1 MTYSIVALDR
11 ETGELGVGVQTH
23 RPTVGAVVPWVEP
36 GIGAVATQSRAN
48 VAFGRQALE
57 LMKTG
62 LSAQSAMHAIL
73 AGDSD
78 PSIRQ
83 VGIIDSSGG
92 TASHT
97 GDNCITE
104 FGSVQGDGFSAQ
116 ANMMLNPGVPEAM
129 AEIFTASKGA
139 LVDRILDALDA
150 AEAVG
155 GDIRGRQSVGIYV
168 AAPPAGPGSESV
180 GVPPSG
186 IWDLRID
193 NSPETLVDVRNLKNT
208 IQAEMLLRS
217 DGANASLAGANSAYA
232 AALALAPT
240 DELTFWFGV
249 RNLVIS
255 LDDNDSAEEVLKPLL
270 SQKSNWLELLHR
282 LRELPQGAEIL
293 NRFPRP

>member
-11 ETGELGVGVQTH
+11 ATGELGVGVQTH

-36 GIGAVATQSRAN
+36 GIGAIATQSKAN

-57 LMKTG
+57 LMETG
-62 LSAQSAMHAIL
+62 LSAQSAMDAIL

-78 PSIRQ
+78 PSVRQ
-83 VGIIDSSGG
+83 VGIIDSSGA
-92 TASHT
+92 TAAHT
-97 GDNCITE
+97 GDNCIPE

-116 ANMMLNPGVPEAM
+116 ANMMLNTGVPEAM
-129 AEIFTASKGA
+129 AESFDASTGA

-155 GDIRGRQSVGIYV
+155 GDIRGRQSVAIYV

-186 IWDLRID
+186 VWDLRVD
-193 NSPETLVDVRNLKNT
+193 NSPETLIDIRNLKNT
-208 IQAEMLLRS
+208 IHAEMLLKT
-217 DGANASLAGANSAYA
+217 DEANASLDGANSAYE
-232 AALALAPT
+232 AALTLAPT

-249 RNLVIS
+249 RNLAIS
-255 LDDNDSAEEVLKPLL
+255 LSDHDSAEKVLRPLL
-270 SQKSNWLELLHR
+270 ERAPNWLELLHR
-282 LRELPQGAEIL
+282 LPELPQDAEIL

>member
-11 ETGELGVGVQTH
+11 DTGELGVGVQTH

-62 LSAQSAMHAIL
+62 LSAQSAMDAIL

-78 PSIRQ
+78 PSVRQ

-92 TASHT
+92 TAAHT
-97 GDNCITE
+97 GDNCIPE

-116 ANMMLNPGVPEAM
+116 ANMMMNPGVPEAM
-129 AEIFTASKGA
+129 AESFGASSGA

-155 GDIRGRQSVGIYV
+155 GDIRGRQSVGIYI

-193 NSPETLVDVRNLKNT
+193 NSSETLADIRKLKNT
-208 IQAEMLLRS
+208 IYAEMLLRT
-217 DGANASLAGANSAYA
+217 DEANASLEGARLAYE
-232 AALALAPT
+232 AALKLAPT
-240 DELTFWFGV
+240 DELTFWYGV
-249 RNLVIS
+249 RNLAIN
-255 LDDNDSAEEVLKPLL
+255 LNENDLAQDVLMPLL
-270 SQKSNWLELLHR
+270 QRAPNWLELLHR
-282 LRELPQGAEIL
+282 LPELPHDAEIL
-293 NRFPRP
+293 SRFPRP